1 MLRRLRSARIA
12 WVAILL
18 LMFSQL
24 ATAAYACAV
33 GPADHMPSMSM
44 GHDEE
49 MEGMDGCEISRKAP
63 PVACKVHCEKD
74 SQSSEVRVP
83 SVSAPV
89 LVALFFIPTLADVVT
104 AVDEGIPAEP
114 PTLVAS
120 SPPIRLQYQVF
131 RN

>member
-44 GHDEE
+44 AHDEE
-49 MEGMDGCEISRKAP
+49 MDGMDGCEMSRKAP

-74 SQSSEVRVP
+74 SQSSDVRVP

-89 LVALFFIPTLADVVT
+89 LVALFFIAPLADVVA
-104 AVDEGIPAEP
+104 AVDEGLAAEP
-114 PTLVAS
+114 PTLIAS